1 MDQFEITR
9 AICILS
15 GYSAANLYIHVQV
28 RVICP
33 VSLVQPSHS
42 QSQRQAS
49 NQLMCYY
56 QASLYLVFLDI
67 ILLHTNKEFVWI
79 EYDATHKCIKSN
91 CQQLLLLKFVF
102 SVSLYYGLETIYPTA
117 LSQHILQH
125 LQPMLTLNFET
136 SQIFSS
142 LEVISIFIL
151 LHDKLCRLEY
161 QCLNMDTGHHRQI
174 ISLNFTFFSPIEIG
188 REYPILPRTL
198 YEELCKRS
206 GAYPQ

>member
-79 EYDATHKCIKSN
+79 EYDATHKCIK
-91 CQQLLLLKFVF
+91 
-102 SVSLYYGLETIYPTA
+102 
-117 LSQHILQH
+117 
-125 LQPMLTLNFET
+125 
-136 SQIFSS
+136 
-142 LEVISIFIL
+142 
-151 LHDKLCRLEY
+151 
-161 QCLNMDTGHHRQI
+161 
-174 ISLNFTFFSPIEIG
+174 
-188 REYPILPRTL
+188 
-198 YEELCKRS
+198 
-206 GAYPQ
+206 